1 MKLTIIIIAILLLI
15 FAFIYF
21 SRQKFIELK
30 IDNKEEFENIKVYK
44 YDNINI

>member
-1 MKLTIIIIAILLLI
+1 MRLTVVMIAILLLI

-21 SRQKFIELK
+21 SRQKFIEIK
-30 IDNKEEFENIKVYK
+30 NDNKEEFENIKVYK

>member
-1 MKLTIIIIAILLLI
+1 MRLTVVMIALLLLI

-21 SRQKFIELK
+21 SRQKFIEIK
-30 IDNKEEFENIKVYK
+30 NDNTEEFENIKVYK